1 MQRNKKLRYGWEAIP
16 PGGPM
21 DIVEDTRAEVSAEPQ
36 GGAARVQSGAWLL
49 ELSPDWIV
57 CRASENI
64 HRLLG
69 ESHVTLI
76 DEPFGKFV
84 HAQPLHDLRN
94 LFSRLSGTTGIA
106 RAYRVRLTDDPDLVD
121 IAFQQS
127 DDRLIL
133 EAVPSPDE
141 RLGEALGAVGG
152 LAAGLA
158 RETRGTLLDAAA
170 RRMRALTSFDR
181 VTLLLD
187 GSKSTSSRTGVP
199 FRSGANETLSD
210 DLPMIVP
217 NSAATS
223 ISIFPHHDEDSA
235 VAAAL
240 LKAPTAGQATELND
254 RGFASTMRVPVVLN
268 GEKIGEF
275 RLAHTTARRPS
286 FELHAAAEL
295 FAQLF
300 ALRLEIDRLKNR

>member
-1 MQRNKKLRYGWEAIP
+1 
-16 PGGPM
+16 M
-21 DIVEDTRAEVSAEPQ
+21 DIVEDTRAELPAEPQ
-36 GGAARVQSGAWLL
+36 ADGARVQSGAWLI

-57 CRASENI
+57 VRASENI

-84 HAQPLHDLRN
+84 HAQALHDLRN
-94 LFSRLSGTTGIA
+94 LFSRLSGTTGVA

-121 IAFQQS
+121 IAFQQTE
-127 DDRLIL
+127 DRVIL

-158 RETRGTLLDAAA
+158 GDTGDALLESAA

-181 VTLLLD
+181 VTLLLN
-187 GSKSTSSRTGVP
+187 GTKSTSSRTGVP
-199 FRSGANETLSD
+199 FRSGANETLSE
-210 DLPMIVP
+210 DLPVLVP
-217 NSAATS
+217 DSEASAVPV
-223 ISIFPHHDEDSA
+223 FPHKDEDSA
-235 VAAAL
+235 IATAL
-240 LKAPTAGQATELND
+240 LRAPTANQADELSD
-254 RGFASTMRVPVVLN
+254 RGFAATMRVPVMLE

-300 ALRLEIDRLKNR
+300 ALHLKIDRLKNR